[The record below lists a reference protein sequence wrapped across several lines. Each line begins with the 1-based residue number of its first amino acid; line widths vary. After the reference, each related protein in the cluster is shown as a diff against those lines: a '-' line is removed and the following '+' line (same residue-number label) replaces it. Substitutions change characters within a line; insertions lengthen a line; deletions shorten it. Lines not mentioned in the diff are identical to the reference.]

1 MGFPALGDQVT
12 LDHAGLHR
20 VGTDVVGLGIG
31 IDGFLAGVLVEE
43 DHGNILAAGLVDDRG
58 AGCGVHQVDGQRL
71 HATGQQDVDL
81 VVLHRLV
88 VLRIVHQQRNVFLLL
103 GDALQRLAHGGHEVV
118 VVFVNGDAHAI
129 GCLGGGSEGGGR
141 QHDSQDSLL
150 HYRDLQFEI
159 ARASPIRKKNG
170 PDPEDLLNKPHAAR
184 QISAQIREN
193 PIGENPDRTIG
204 RIIHGHPFTKTP
216 GICRAFTS
224 SCPENPWS
232 NRTRHP
238 APTCSEDP
246 SRQNDILPFVFI
258 LPPLRRREYT
268 LDHGRVIKC
277 SPPSS

>member
-31 IDGFLAGVLVEE
+31 IDGFLARVLVEE

-193 PIGENPDRTIG
+193 PIGKTLTVPSAALSTG
-204 RIIHGHPFTKTP
+204 IH
-216 GICRAFTS
+216 
-224 SCPENPWS
+224 
-232 NRTRHP
+232 
-238 APTCSEDP
+238 P
-246 SRQNDILPFVFI
+246 SRRP
-258 LPPLRRREYT
+258 EHAGY
-268 LDHGRVIKC
+268 
-277 SPPSS
+277 SPPPARKTDGATGPDTLLRPVRKILRDRMISCRSYSFFHLCGGASIPSTMGM